1 MTRGG
6 RKDTDQ
12 ESERRCITTGDSGP
26 KCGLVRFVLGPDG
39 MIWPDLGEKLPG
51 RGIWVSADRSAIEK
65 AAKKGLFARGAKA
78 AVKVPDDLAEQV
90 EAGLAR
96 RLVDLVSLARKA
108 GQAVCGLEKTK
119 AELVA
124 GKAALLLQASDGSA
138 RGKTALRPPEG
149 ANTHILCLSA
159 QELGMA
165 FGRETVI
172 HAALTPGGI
181 AKRIRLEA
189 TRLSGLRSANLTGA
203 MPNGATPKV
212 VTNAKTLRDP
222 AQ

>member
-12 ESERRCITTGDSGP
+12 ESERRCIATGDSGP

-138 RGKTALRPPEG
+138 RGKTAL
-149 ANTHILCLSA
+149 
-159 QELGMA
+159 
-165 FGRETVI
+165 
-172 HAALTPGGI
+172 TPGGI
-181 AKRIRLEA
+181 AKRIKLEA